1 VIKKGTHMKVLS
13 LIQPWATLIVL
24 GEKKIET
31 RSWRPKNFSGEL
43 FIHASKKIDKKACES
58 EPFKSVLAKHGYTVD
73 NLPLG
78 AIIGKCDVLYYS
90 STEELRVRISEQEE
104 AFGDYSDNRYG
115 WTVDNPMVLVSP
127 IPARGSLIIWNY
139 E

>member
-1 VIKKGTHMKVLS
+1 MKVLS

-43 FIHASKKIDKKACES
+43 YIHASKKLDKKVCEQ
-58 EPFKSVLAKHGYTVD
+58 EPFKSILAKHGYNAH
-73 NLPLG
+73 NLPIG
-78 AIIGKCDVLYYS
+78 AIIGKCNVLYYS
-90 STEELRVRISEQEE
+90 STEELRHDISEQEN

-115 WTVDNPMVLVSP
+115 WTVDNPILFANP
-127 IPARGSLIIWNY
+127 IPAKGKLNIWDH
-139 E
+139 EM